1 MTKATPQR
9 NKGRFIKGKSG
20 NPAGRPKQQSVLIR
34 EELNKHSADVIK
46 KVLDL
51 ALLDNDTA
59 ALKMVLDRIA
69 PPLKP
74 TSAPIEF
81 KIDDGSLTEKANQ
94 ILFATSQ
101 GKLSTEAAG
110 TLITALGNIARI
122 TELDELIERI
132 AKLEK
137 MQGGEH
143 EC

>member
-1 MTKATPQR
+1 MTKQTPQR
-9 NKGRFIKGKSG
+9 NKGRFVKGKSG
-20 NPAGRPKQQSVLIR
+20 NPSGRPKQQSVLIR
-34 EELNKHSADVIK
+34 EELNKHSADIIK

-51 ALLDNDTA
+51 ALLENDTT

-74 TSAPIEF
+74 TSAPIVF
-81 KIDDGSLTEKANQ
+81 NLDAGSLTEKANQ
-94 ILFATSQ
+94 ILIATSK
-101 GKLSTEAAG
+101 GELNTEAAG

-132 AKLEK
+132 TKLEQ

-143 EC
+143 GR